1 MTPGSASQAAF
12 MYQLQGRYLQNQVGG
27 RAPERCSSVG
37 RQSDS
42 MLCLQGIIWPQ
53 VITGAIANLFN
64 AGINYLL
71 LFHLELGV
79 A

>member
-1 MTPGSASQAAF
+1 M
-12 MYQLQGRYLQNQVGG
+12 
-27 RAPERCSSVG
+27 G
-37 RQSDS
+37 RQSHS
-42 MLCLQGIIWPQ
+42 VLCLQGIIWPQ

-71 LFHLELGV
+71 LFYLELGV

>member
-1 MTPGSASQAAF
+1 M
-12 MYQLQGRYLQNQVGG
+12 
-27 RAPERCSSVG
+27 
-37 RQSDS
+37 
-42 MLCLQGIIWPQ
+42 QGIIWPQ

-71 LFHLELGV
+71 LFHLDLGV

>member
-1 MTPGSASQAAF
+1 MCVEHA
-12 MYQLQGRYLQNQVGG
+12 
-27 RAPERCSSVG
+27 VG
-37 RQSDS
+37 RQSHS
-42 MLCLQGIIWPQ
+42 VLRLQGIIWPQ

-71 LFHLELGV
+71 LFYLELGV

>member
-1 MTPGSASQAAF
+1 

-27 RAPERCSSVG
+27 RARERGSSVG
-37 RQSDS
+37 RQSNS
-42 MLCLQGIIWPQ
+42 ILCLQGIIWPQ
-53 VITGAIANLFN
+53 VVTGVIANLAN